1 MHIST
6 DDWTSNRF
14 ILKRWPWD
22 VSTGMETK
30 ALEQKRKWRC
40 FSTRQHNQFQVTFYI
55 KGRTIVT
62 VGQSAGMS
70 ASLAN
75 ASVYTAET
83 KAKKKSR
90 APFFSFPVGPV
101 PRASLENLFPQRT
114 GLWKKKIRND
124 WPESHLRLGLKSGR
138 SVKLTARL
146 EDSVVTQS
154 PVTSEAWSCALNLS
168 LTLSVS
174 RWKCSSSENREK
186 SVGSCTTSTSYLAVC
201 PLWSDQQHAINKCDP
216 LEPLT
221 FTNFWHFKMFYL
233 KKKGYC
239 RICRWICFHY
249 LPESTYLNCIALF
262 VIAGMVV

>member
-6 DDWTSNRF
+6 NDWTSNRF

-75 ASVYTAET
+75 ASVYTTET
-83 KAKKKSR
+83 KAKKKQG
-90 APFFSFPVGPV
+90 SFV
-101 PRASLENLFPQRT
+101 FPLSVLCFVQAWRIWFCSKQGCEKT
-114 GLWKKKIRND
+114 FIRND
-124 WPESHLRLGLKSGR
+124 WPESHLRLGLKPGR
-138 SVKLTARL
+138 SMKLTARL

-154 PVTSEAWSCALNLS
+154 PVTSEARSCALNLS

-186 SVGSCTTSTSYLAVC
+186 SVGSCMTSNILSYGLPLVIRSTTCS
-201 PLWSDQQHAINKCDP
+201 K
-216 LEPLT
+216 
-221 FTNFWHFKMFYL
+221 
-233 KKKGYC
+233 
-239 RICRWICFHY
+239 
-249 LPESTYLNCIALF
+249 
-262 VIAGMVV
+262 